1 MRVETGWRFTI
12 KAPSAIIVTV
22 ACFSA
27 FVLPPTG
34 AAEPA
39 STASR
44 HVWGQAELAR
54 CSSPY
59 KREVIADPQA
69 RDGKAVRFTGE
80 ASFVSMHDEVRIS
93 PGRNRFTVRLRLEK
107 GGRFA
112 TDLEVGGKG
121 FQSRAPIEFADLPA
135 DGSFTE
141 RVVEL
146 NLPGP
151 LNVVSLRGGLPRE
164 LIVDRIEAEPVSDAA
179 TAEVASVHLDKLVYA
194 PGEMGEATVLLA
206 NYSGREHPVRL
217 RLVVES
223 GIQDEKIIA
232 EEDVTLPATTALQSV
247 SVALPALPKN
257 GYQLRAEAVEGDKVA
272 SAARDIFVV
281 TDRPLRAGQYGNFAI
296 HQPYSAA
303 EASANVAAF
312 RRNLVT
318 VTEID
323 FWAPCD
329 MSQLV
334 PPAGK
339 NRWWSG
345 QTAQRFSTEQ
355 LRACITNAHA
365 QGIRVLGYV
374 DYSVIFGFRGYDF
387 GRRFPDCLDWRTQND
402 NGFVWLGFDGKN
414 MGLNSDLRAEDDTRK
429 DVKVT
434 GVSRTLHTN
443 PNAFRWHADQMV
455 ASMKHFGW
463 DGFRYDDPIDY
474 DARQVDLQGREAP
487 FNGYGLGEVIAY
499 SRSRIEEA
507 RRGALLGHNGDP
519 MRASSDAMYVSD
531 DPQRMDKQETAV
543 MRNGGFMLQEGWSNY
558 LMGPD
563 AKATWTQWRDRN
575 LTAGRTAR
583 RVDGD
588 VCVITDIRDHA
599 PSWRKSMVTAL
610 LLAAGNH
617 MAYSREADRSF
628 LSLAS
633 RYCDLIYGDALRWLS
648 VEDAARM
655 FQVDAGGRPVWWQE
669 YVRCLPVAPGK
680 RIYLVHLINPPEGEW
695 INESKEPKPL
705 KDLCVS
711 VTLPQ
716 GWKPTQAWLVGAE
729 RHRPFVEA
737 VVGQTRRNDGRE
749 EPYLE
754 RLCEPTGTPSAEPLP
769 LDGNAV
775 RVSEVKLWGIAAI
788 ECEGPAADALPSD
801 VRPQFPA
808 PRIPDP
814 NAAIKAVTASPWEF
828 ARLGVSALSGGDRRN
843 IVADPLAAEGRT
855 LRLDGSLS
863 PKVQRNPGLNWGWV
877 QPIPTGRYR
886 ISVSCRAQQALS
898 GQLTLTCST
907 SNQAHEQN
915 KFPSFP
921 RFEKQHTWE
930 LVGIPTDRYVVLT
943 CEMKWEEMPHQAELR
958 LASSMPGVLIQN
970 VLVECLQILDSERIA
985 VWKNGRPEGMSLAA
999 HEGTRVWFA
1008 QGLYHDYYRLD
1019 QVIQSL
1025 PAPVKV
1031 DRAVHFK
1038 VGQHPTGFQ
1047 DASFP
1052 TAEEL
1057 VRYDLVVIADVDLL
1071 TFRVP
1076 ERNRLRSWVEA
1087 GGRLLMLGGP
1097 YGFGSGDWHLSDLLA
1112 PMYPADIATRFDLQP
1127 VGAAKS
1133 ALLEPVSALAKTL
1146 DWRSPPV
1153 VLWQHWMKPKPDATV
1168 HVVADG
1174 NPVILIRPFGKGKVC
1189 FVTIAPLGEAPAGQT
1204 AFWDWPQWPLLM
1216 TTVVKDLVGSC
1227 TLPCHLRCKYCR
1239 CW

>member
-1 MRVETGWRFTI
+1 MKLNVLT
-12 KAPSAIIVTV
+12 AILCAT
-22 ACFSA
+22 AA
-27 FVLPPTG
+27 G
-34 AAEPA
+34 AAEPKP
-39 STASR
+39 ST
-44 HVWGQAELAR
+44 VGQHAWDSVALAR

-59 KREVIADPQA
+59 QREVVADPQA
-69 RDGKAVRFTGE
+69 RSGRAVRFTGE
-80 ASFVSMHDEVRIS
+80 AGFISMHDEVKIA
-93 PGRNRFTVRLRLEK
+93 PGRSRFTVRLRLEK
-107 GGRFA
+107 GGHFA
-112 TDLEVGGKG
+112 TDFEAGGRG
-121 FQSRAPIEFADLPA
+121 FQSRVPIEFADLPA
-135 DGSFTE
+135 DGSFTDQI
-141 RVVEL
+141 VEL

-164 LIVDRIEAEPVSDAA
+164 LVVDRVTLEPVADASPV
-179 TAEVASVHLDKLVYA
+179 EVASLRVTKLVHA
-194 PGEMGEATVLLA
+194 PGETAEAGILLA
-206 NYSGREHPVRL
+206 NYSGRERSVRL
-217 RLVVES
+217 RLVAES
-223 GIQDEKIIA
+223 GINI
-232 EEDVTLPATTALQSV
+232 EEVLLERDVALPAATALQSV
-247 SVALPALPKN
+247 TFKLPALPKA
-257 GYQLRAEAVEGDKVA
+257 GYQLRAEVLEEDRIV
-272 SAARDIFVV
+272 SSARDIFVV
-281 TDRPLRAGQYGNFAI
+281 TDRPLRAGQYGNFSI

-303 EASANVAAF
+303 EADANVAAF
-312 RRNLVT
+312 RRNFVT

-334 PPAGK
+334 PPPGRD
-339 NRWWSG
+339 RWWSG
-345 QTAQRFSTEQ
+345 QTAQRFSAEQ
-355 LRACITNAHA
+355 LRTCIAKAHA
-365 QGIRVLGYV
+365 QGIHVLGYA

-402 NGFVWLGFDGKN
+402 NGFVWLGFDSLN
-414 MGLNSDLRAEDDTRK
+414 MGLNSPLRAEDDSRK

-474 DARQVDLQGREAP
+474 DARQVDVQGRESP
-487 FNGYGLGEVIAY
+487 FNGYGLGEVTAY
-499 SRSRIEEA
+499 SRRRIEEVKP
-507 RRGALLGHNGDP
+507 GALLGHNADP

-531 DPQRMDKQETAV
+531 DPQRMDKQETAI
-543 MRNGGFMLQEGWSNY
+543 MRRGGFTLQEGWSNY

-563 AKATWTQWRDRN
+563 AKATWAQWRDRN
-575 LTAGRTAR
+575 LTAGRAAR

-599 PSWRKSMVTAL
+599 PSWRKSLITAL

-617 MAYSREADRSF
+617 LAYSREADRSF

-633 RYCDLIYGDALRWLS
+633 RYCDLIYGDELRWLS
-648 VEDAARM
+648 AQDAAKM
-655 FQVDAGGRPVWWQE
+655 FHVDAGGRPVWWQE

-680 RIYLVHLINPPEGEW
+680 RIYLVHLVNPPQGDL
-695 INESKEPKPL
+695 INDSQPPKPL
-705 KDLCVS
+705 KDLRVS
-711 VTLPQ
+711 VTPPQ
-716 GWKPTQAWLVGAE
+716 GWKPTRAWLIGAE
-729 RHRPFVEA
+729 RHRPFVET

-754 RLCEPTGTPSAEPLP
+754 RLCEATGTPSAESLP

-775 RVSEVKLWGIAAI
+775 RVPEVRFWGIVAI
-788 ECEGPAADALPSD
+788 ECEGPVADAMPSD
-801 VRPQFPA
+801 IRPQFPA

-814 NAAIKAVTASPWEF
+814 DAPIKAATASPWEF
-828 ARLGVSALSGGDRRN
+828 AKLGVSALAGGDRKK
-843 IVADPLAAEGRT
+843 IVADSLAAEGRAV
-855 LRLDGSLS
+855 RLDGLLS
-863 PKVQRNPGLNWGWV
+863 PKVQRNPGLHWGWV

-886 ISVSCRAQQALS
+886 VSISCRAPQALS

-907 SNQAHEQN
+907 ANQAHEQN

-930 LVGIPTDRYVVLT
+930 LAGVPTDRYGVLT

-958 LASSMPGVLIQN
+958 LASSIPGVLIQD
-970 VLVECLQILDSERIA
+970 VLVECLQSLDSERIK
-985 VWKNGRPEGMSLAA
+985 VWKNGWPEGMSLAA
-999 HEGTRVWFA
+999 HGGTRIWFA

-1019 QVIQSL
+1019 QVLENL
-1025 PAPVKV
+1025 PEPVKV

-1057 VRYDLVVIADVDLL
+1057 AQYDLVVIANVDLL

-1076 ERNRLRSWVEA
+1076 ERDRLRGWVQA

-1097 YGFGSGDWHLSDLLA
+1097 YGFGSGDWHLSDLLP

-1127 VGAAKS
+1127 VG
-1133 ALLEPVSALAKTL
+1133 EPDPVLQPASDMVRKL
-1146 DWRSPPV
+1146 DWSNPPL
-1153 VLWQHWMKPKPDATV
+1153 VLWQHIMKPKSDAIV
-1168 HVVADG
+1168 HATAGGHPAIVT
-1174 NPVILIRPFGKGKVC
+1174 RPFGKGKVC
-1189 FVTIAPLGEAPAGQT
+1189 FVTIAPLGDAPGGQS

-1216 TTVVKDLVGSC
+1216 TAVVRELM
-1227 TLPCHLRCKYCR
+1227 P
-1239 CW
+1239 

>member
-1 MRVETGWRFTI
+1 M
-12 KAPSAIIVTV
+12 TV
-22 ACFSA
+22 KLLS
-27 FVLPPTG
+27 VLVWAVAAG
-34 AAEPA
+34 AAEPNPLPVG
-39 STASR
+39 S
-44 HVWGQAELAR
+44 HVWDSAALAR

-59 KREVIADPQA
+59 QREVLADPQG
-69 RDGKAVRFTGE
+69 RSGQAVRFTGE
-80 ASFVSMHDEVRIS
+80 AGFISMHDEVRIA
-93 PGRNRFTVRLRLEK
+93 PGRSRFTVRLRLEK
-107 GGRFA
+107 GGHFA
-112 TDLEVGGKG
+112 TDFEAGGRG

-164 LIVDRIEAEPVSDAA
+164 LIVDRITVEPVADASPV
-179 TAEVASVHLDKLVYA
+179 EVASVRVAKLVLA
-194 PGEMGEATVLLA
+194 PGETAEAGMLLA
-206 NYSGREHPVRL
+206 NYSGRERSVRL
-217 RLVVES
+217 RLVAES
-223 GIQDEKIIA
+223 GIIT
-232 EEDVTLPATTALQSV
+232 EEVLLQRDVALPATTALQSV
-247 SVALPALPKN
+247 TFNLPVLPKA
-257 GYQLRAEAVEGDKVA
+257 GYQLRAEAVEGDVVV
-272 SAARDIFVV
+272 STARDIFVV
-281 TDRPLRAGQYGNFAI
+281 TDRPLRAGQYGNFSI
-296 HQPYSAA
+296 HQPYSAD
-303 EASANVAAF
+303 EADANVAAF
-312 RRNLVT
+312 RRNFVT

-334 PPAGK
+334 PPPGK
-339 NRWWSG
+339 DRWWSG

-355 LRACITNAHA
+355 LRTCIAKAHA
-365 QGIRVLGYV
+365 QGIRVLGYA

-402 NGFVWLGFDGKN
+402 NGFVWLGFDAKN
-414 MGLNSDLRAEDDTRK
+414 MGLDSDLRAEDDTRQ

-499 SRSRIEEA
+499 SRRRIEEA
-507 RRGALLGHNGDP
+507 SPGALLGHNGDP

-563 AKATWTQWRDRN
+563 AKATWKQWRDRN
-575 LTAGRTAR
+575 LTAGRAAR

-599 PSWRKSMVTAL
+599 PLWRKSLITAL

-617 MAYSREADRSF
+617 MAYSREADRCF
-628 LSLAS
+628 VALAS
-633 RYCDLIYGDALRWLS
+633 RYCDLIYGDDLRWLNS
-648 VEDAARM
+648 EDAAEM
-655 FQVDAGGRPVWWQE
+655 FHVDAGGRPVWWQE

-680 RIYLVHLINPPEGEW
+680 RIYLAHLLNPPEGDL
-695 INESKEPKPL
+695 INDSQPPKPL
-705 KDLCVS
+705 KDVLVS
-711 VTLPQ
+711 MTPPP
-716 GWKPTQAWLVGAE
+716 GWKPTRAWLVGTE

-754 RLCEPTGTPSAEPLP
+754 RLCEATGTPSAESLP
-769 LDGNAV
+769 LDSNAV
-775 RVSEVKLWGIAAI
+775 RVPEVKLWGIAAI
-788 ECEGPAADALPSD
+788 ECEGPAADIMPSD
-801 VRPQFPA
+801 VQPQFPA

-814 NAAIKAVTASPWEF
+814 NAPIKAVTASPWEF
-828 ARLGVSALSGGDRRN
+828 AKLGVSALAGGDRGK
-843 IVADPLAAEGRT
+843 IVADPLAAEGRAV
-855 LRLDGSLS
+855 RLDGSLS

-886 ISVSCRAQQALS
+886 ISISCRAPQALT

-907 SNQAHEQN
+907 ANQAHEQN

-930 LVGIPTDRYVVLT
+930 LAGIPTDRYGVLT

-958 LASSMPGVLIQN
+958 LASSMPGMLIQE
-970 VLVECLQILDSERIA
+970 VLVECLQILDSERIN
-985 VWKNGRPEGMSLAA
+985 VWKDGWPEGMSLAA
-999 HEGTRVWFA
+999 HAGTRVWFA
-1008 QGLYHDYYRLD
+1008 QGLYHDYHRLD
-1019 QVIQSL
+1019 QALQNL
-1025 PAPVKV
+1025 PGPVKV

-1038 VGQHPTGFQ
+1038 VGQHPTGFK

-1052 TAEEL
+1052 AAEAL
-1057 VRYDLVVIADVDLL
+1057 AQYDLVIIADVDLL
-1071 TFRVP
+1071 AFRVP
-1076 ERNRLRSWVEA
+1076 ERDRLRGWVEA

-1097 YGFGSGDWHLSDLLA
+1097 YGFGNGDWHLSDLLA

-1127 VGAAKS
+1127 VGIS
-1133 ALLEPVSALAKTL
+1133 PPLPLQPTSELARTL
-1146 DWRSPPV
+1146 DWSQPPV
-1153 VLWQHWMKPKPDATV
+1153 VLWQHVMKAKPDATV
-1168 HVVADG
+1168 HATAGGHPAV
-1174 NPVILIRPFGKGKVC
+1174 LMRPFGEGKVG
-1189 FVTIAPLGEAPAGQT
+1189 FVTIAPLGDAPADQT
-1204 AFWDWPQWPLLM
+1204 AFWDWPQWPTLM
-1216 TTVVKDLVGSC
+1216 TDVVKEFVQ
-1227 TLPCHLRCKYCR
+1227 
-1239 CW
+1239 